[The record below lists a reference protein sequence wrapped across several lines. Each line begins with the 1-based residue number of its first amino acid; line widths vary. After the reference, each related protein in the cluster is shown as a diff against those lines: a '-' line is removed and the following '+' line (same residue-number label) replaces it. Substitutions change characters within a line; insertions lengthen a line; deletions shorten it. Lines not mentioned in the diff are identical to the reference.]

1 LGRICAPILNWAFA
15 VLNAV
20 ADSNRSGT
28 KRIRSAGY
36 RSGRTFAIAARYS
49 ASSTF
54 RNAYYAPCK
63 RGKGGIKTT
72 LTRLRPSHDFE
83 RHGLV
88 RNAAEAAY
96 LKVAVACVERVAQG
110 RRGLSK
116 AAIPEHPFIPSHHA
130 LGIKLRHT
138 ERLFVER
145 EEWPTALRTGT
156 DGRHDDRLPEANGG
170 TATQLERPRAGDAR
184 RTYGF
189 QIRSCRSRRF
199 RPVAIG
205 RRKIS
210 GLNIAGVCAICLA
223 LLSVRERE
231 QNSVIDGCAPRC

>member
-1 LGRICAPILNWAFA
+1 VGL
-15 VLNAV
+15 
-20 ADSNRSGT
+20 
-28 KRIRSAGY
+28 KRRFLVFG
-36 RSGRTFAIAARYS
+36 
-49 ASSTF
+49 
-54 RNAYYAPCK
+54 
-63 RGKGGIKTT
+63 
-72 LTRLRPSHDFE
+72 LLHDVE
-83 RHGLV
+83 RHGRHGLV

-116 AAIPEHPFIPSHHA
+116 AAKPEHPFIPSHHA

-156 DGRHDDRLPEANGG
+156 DGRHDDRLAEANGG

-189 QIRSCRSRRF
+189 QIRSCRS
-199 RPVAIG
+199 
-205 RRKIS
+205 
-210 GLNIAGVCAICLA
+210 
-223 LLSVRERE
+223 
-231 QNSVIDGCAPRC
+231 

>member
-1 LGRICAPILNWAFA
+1 VGL
-15 VLNAV
+15 
-20 ADSNRSGT
+20 
-28 KRIRSAGY
+28 KRRFLVFGLLHNDE
-36 RSGRTFAIAARYS
+36 RHG
-49 ASSTF
+49 
-54 RNAYYAPCK
+54 
-63 RGKGGIKTT
+63 
-72 LTRLRPSHDFE
+72 

-116 AAIPEHPFIPSHHA
+116 AAKPEHPFIPSHHA

-156 DGRHDDRLPEANGG
+156 DGRHDDRLAEANGG

-199 RPVAIG
+199 RPVASLPQADDVAG
-205 RRKIS
+205 PGPLEVAHLPNPMS
-210 GLNIAGVCAICLA
+210 AGL
-223 LLSVRERE
+223 
-231 QNSVIDGCAPRC
+231 